1 MEGIIVCIITYEKIC
16 NTFINRV
23 NLKYPIETTIQQFYE
38 NFNYGVF
45 WSNQMQTA
53 LFMEQVQQQ
62 RNLNTETT
70 VEVIKNHITTQFI
83 DLSRGLHNVRAFCR
97 FADQLILVS
106 ISTKI
111 QNSYAQCATW
121 LEINAVKYIID
132 FHNLVLDEAFEDMI
146 FFDGDAG
153 QENNN
158 NALNDDND
166 ENKDKYL

>member
-23 NLKYPIETTIQQFYE
+23 NLKYPSETTIQRFYE

-70 VEVIKNHITTQFI
+70 VEVIKNHIIAQFI
-83 DLSRGLHNVRAFCR
+83 DLWRGLHNVRALR
-97 FADQLILVS
+97 GFADQLILVS
-106 ISTKI
+106 ISAKI
-111 QNSYAQCATW
+111 QNSYAQHTTW
-121 LEINAVKYIID
+121 LEMNTVKYFID
-132 FHNLVLDEAFEDMI
+132 FHNLILDEAFEDMI
-146 FFDGDAG
+146 FFDGDAR

-158 NALNDDND
+158 NILNNDND
-166 ENKDKYL
+166 ENEDRYL